1 MDWSPQI
8 IVKAEDAQSV
18 PTSVTALKTFDTGFP
33 DIKATVHCIGS
44 NALDFCKQWAAKG
57 GHKLINHV
65 ISTEKSQLNYEIVK
79 RTRLPVAIIAGT
91 TVFYEDM
98 SDYSTTKL
106 FGADVIPALHLTDK
120 IINIE
125 SIEKTVI
132 FVAQPIKVL
141 AKLNE
146 IMLPVTSA
154 IATEG
159 KNSHVWGNQTVVMCG
174 KVYKQTSGIFNIL
187 YNYQSSDDTTSVRF
201 MDNFSSETSNKYE
214 TVFGGT
220 SITKT
225 LDKLQSDS
233 SGKDTSKFM
242 PYITAAMNEDW
253 EGVKGFR
260 KVFLEVMG

>member
-33 DIKATVHCIGS
+33 DTKATVHCIGS
-44 NALDFCKQWAAKG
+44 YALDFCKQWAAKG

-65 ISTEKSQLNYEIVK
+65 VTTEKSQLHYEIVK
-79 RTRLPVAIIAGT
+79 RTRLPVALIAGT

-106 FGADVIPALHLTDK
+106 FGADIIPAINLTDN

-125 SIEKTVI
+125 SVEKTVI

-141 AKLNE
+141 SKLHE
-146 IMLPVTSA
+146 IMLPVTSS

-174 KVYKQTSGIFNIL
+174 KIYKQTSGIFNIL
-187 YNYQSSDDTTSVRF
+187 YNYDKSYMT
-201 MDNFSSETSNKYE
+201 NFSSKTANKYE

-220 SITKT
+220 CVTKAM
-225 LDKLQSDS
+225 
-233 SGKDTSKFM
+233 GKYEAAGADTSTLM
-242 PYITAAMNEDW
+242 PYVNAAMNEDW
-253 EGVKGFR
+253 DGVKGYR
-260 KVFLEVMG
+260 KTVIDSIK

>member
-33 DIKATVHCIGS
+33 DTKATVHCIGS
-44 NALDFCKQWAAKG
+44 YALDFCKEWAAKG

-65 ISTEKSQLNYEIVK
+65 VTTQKSQLHYEIVK
-79 RTRLPVAIIAGT
+79 RTRLPVALIAGT

-98 SDYSTTKL
+98 SDYTTTKL
-106 FGADVIPALHLTDK
+106 FGADIIPAINLTDD

-125 SIEKTVI
+125 SVEKTVI
-132 FVAQPIKVL
+132 FVAQPVKVL
-141 AKLNE
+141 SKLNE
-146 IMLPVTSA
+146 IMLPVTSS

-174 KVYKQTSGIFNIL
+174 KIYKQTSGIFNIL
-187 YNYQSSDDTTSVRF
+187 YNYDKSYMT
-201 MDNFSSETSNKYE
+201 NFSSKTANKYE

-220 SITKT
+220 CVTKAM
-225 LDKLQSDS
+225 
-233 SGKDTSKFM
+233 GKYEAAGADTSTLM
-242 PYITAAMNEDW
+242 PYVNAAMNEDW
-253 EGVKGFR
+253 DGVKGYR
-260 KVFLEVMG
+260 KTVIDSIK

>member
-33 DIKATVHCIGS
+33 DTKATVHCIGNS
-44 NALDFCKQWAAKG
+44 ALDFCKQWAAKG

-65 ISTEKSQLNYEIVK
+65 ISTKKSQLHYEIVK
-79 RTRLPVAIIAGT
+79 RTRLPVALIAGT

-98 SDYSTTKL
+98 SDYTTTKL
-106 FGADVIPALHLTDK
+106 FGADIIPAIHLTDD

-125 SIEKTVI
+125 SVEKTVI
-132 FVAQPIKVL
+132 FVAQPVKVL
-141 AKLNE
+141 SKLNE
-146 IMLPVTSA
+146 IMLPVTSS

-174 KVYKQTSGIFNIL
+174 KIYKQTSGIFNIL
-187 YNYQSSDDTTSVRF
+187 YNYDKSYMT
-201 MDNFSSETSNKYE
+201 NFSSKTANKYE

-220 SITKT
+220 CVTKAM
-225 LDKLQSDS
+225 
-233 SGKDTSKFM
+233 GKYEAAGADTSTLM
-242 PYITAAMNEDW
+242 PYVNAAMNEDW
-253 EGVKGFR
+253 DGVKGYR
-260 KVFLEVMG
+260 KTVIDSIK